1 MSDPT
6 LVFLREQIFW
16 IEEMIENLEQNITS
30 IEEDKSE
37 SAVRKTML
45 LRGLQKDT
53 QSLLEKYTVVANSAA
68 FIN

>member
-1 MSDPT
+1 
-6 LVFLREQIFW
+6 
-16 IEEMIENLEQNITS
+16 MIENLEQNITS